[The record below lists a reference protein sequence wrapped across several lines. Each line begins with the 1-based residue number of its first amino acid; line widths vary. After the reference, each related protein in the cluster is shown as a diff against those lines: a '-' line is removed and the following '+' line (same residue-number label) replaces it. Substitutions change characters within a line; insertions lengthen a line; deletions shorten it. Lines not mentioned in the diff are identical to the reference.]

1 MASEDEIRA
10 KAEEIMKEMNESP
23 LSDGVTSV
31 HEMFLS
37 LQTAGFTRLEALWLA
52 GYILISGSMHLEE

>member
-1 MASEDEIRA
+1 MASEDEMRA
-10 KAEEIMKEMNESP
+10 KAEKIMKEIDSP
-23 LSDGVTSV
+23 LNDGVTSV